1 MSKSWNEARQDL
13 AEAMDRL
20 RDALLEPFEP
30 FARKLA
36 DWLKEESDV

>member
-1 MSKSWNEARQDL
+1 MSKSLNEARADL
-13 AEAMDRL
+13 SEAMDRL

-36 DWLKEESDV
+36 DRLESKMD

>member
-13 AEAMDRL
+13 SEAMGRL